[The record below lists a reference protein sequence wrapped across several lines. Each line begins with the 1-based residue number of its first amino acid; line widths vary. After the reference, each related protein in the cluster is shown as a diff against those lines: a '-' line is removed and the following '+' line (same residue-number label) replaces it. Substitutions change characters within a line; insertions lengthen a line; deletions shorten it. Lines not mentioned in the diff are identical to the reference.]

1 MAVINPLPQTQRA
14 LKIIGSNSV
23 SVFPDSP
30 LPELEPTDVLVRV
43 ICVSINP
50 VDGKAADMSPQ
61 PGATSGTDFSGVV
74 VSLGADVESDDWR
87 EQNNMKPV
95 MIGDRVFGGVFGNDP
110 LRPHNGA
117 FADYVA
123 VPARLVWHIPGGI
136 DFATA
141 ATMGAA
147 IATVGLSLFNYLGL
161 PLPSKSNRGNS
172 SSTKPAVLVYGGGT
186 GTGSMAIQVLRA
198 AGLPVITT
206 CSAASSIHVLQLGA
220 EAWFDYKSP
229 TCGADIREHTNDSL
243 AFALDCI
250 TDTASMGVCYES
262 IGSAGGRYVALDAFP
277 VRGHTRR
284 SVIPE
289 WICTPTQFGKAIRW
303 TPPYDLEPRPY
314 DLKCAELWYVVAQ
327 KLIDD
332 GVIAPHPLEKR
343 SGGLAAVPEGMEAVR
358 RGQIKGKKLV
368 YTIVD
373 NEPITISA

>member
-1 MAVINPLPQTQRA
+1 MTVIDVLPQTQRA
-14 LKIIGSNSV
+14 LKIVGPNAV
-23 SVFPDSP
+23 SVNAAAP
-30 LPELEPTDVLVRV
+30 LPDIEPTDVLVRV
-43 ICVSINP
+43 VCVSINP

-61 PGATSGTDFSGVV
+61 LGATSGTDFSGVV
-74 VSLGADVESDDWR
+74 VALGADVEADNWR
-87 EQNNMKPV
+87 EANTMKPV
-95 MIGDRVFGGVFGNDP
+95 RIGDRVFGGIFGNDP

-123 VPARLVWHIPGGI
+123 VPARLVWHIPTGT

-161 PLPSKSNRGNS
+161 PLPSKS
-172 SSTKPAVLVYGGGT
+172 K
-186 GTGSMAIQVLRA
+186 
-198 AGLPVITT
+198 AGLPVVTT
-206 CSAASSIHVLQLGA
+206 CSAASSTNVLQLGA

-250 TDTASMGVCYES
+250 TDTASMGICYEAL
-262 IGSAGGRYVALDAFP
+262 GSAGGRYVALDAFP

-284 SVIPE
+284 SVVPE
-289 WICTPTQFGKAIRW
+289 WVCTPTQFGKAIRW

-327 KLIDD
+327 RLIDE
-332 GVIAPHPLEKR
+332 GLIASHPLEKR
-343 SGGLAAVPEGMEAVR
+343 NGGLSAVPEGMEEVR

-368 YTIVD
+368 YTILD
-373 NEPITISA
+373 SEPIAVSA

>member
-1 MAVINPLPQTQRA
+1 MTSINALPQTQRA
-14 LKIIGSNSV
+14 LKIVGPNAV
-23 SVFPDSP
+23 SVNTAAP
-30 LPELEPTDVLVRV
+30 LPNIEPTDVLVRV
-43 ICVSINP
+43 VCVSINP

-61 PGATSGTDFSGVV
+61 LGATSGTDFSGVV
-74 VSLGADVESDDWR
+74 VALGADVEADDWR
-87 EQNNMKPV
+87 ERNNMKPLRV
-95 MIGDRVFGGVFGNDP
+95 EDRVFGGVFGNDP

-123 VPARLVWHIPGGI
+123 VPARLVWHIPTGVE
-136 DFATA
+136 FATA

-161 PLPSKSNRGNS
+161 PLPSKPGSNGTASN
-172 SSTKPAVLVYGGGT
+172 KPAVLVYGGGT
-186 GTGSMAIQVLRA
+186 GTGSMAIQVLRE
-198 AGLPVITT
+198 AGLPVIAT
-206 CSAASSIHVLQLGA
+206 CSAASSTHVLQLGA

-250 TDTASMGVCYES
+250 TDTASMGICYEAL
-262 IGSAGGRYVALDAFP
+262 GSAGGRYVALDAFP

-289 WICTPTQFGKAIRW
+289 WVCTPTQFGKAIRW

-314 DLKCAELWYVVAQ
+314 DLKCAELWYVTAQ
-327 KLIDD
+327 RLIDE
-332 GVIAPHPLEKR
+332 GLIAPHPLEKR
-343 SGGLAAVPEGMEAVR
+343 SGGLAAVPEGMEQVR

-368 YTIVD
+368 YTIRD
-373 NEPITISA
+373 SEPIAASA

>member
-1 MAVINPLPQTQRA
+1 MTAINALPHTQRA
-14 LKIIGSNSV
+14 LKIVGPNAV
-23 SVFPDSP
+23 SVNAAAP
-30 LPELEPTDVLVRV
+30 LPDMEPTDILVRV
-43 ICVSINP
+43 VCVSINP

-61 PGATSGTDFSGVV
+61 LGATSGTDFSGVV
-74 VSLGADVESDDWR
+74 VALGADVEADTWR
-87 EQNNMKPV
+87 EENNMKPV
-95 MIGDRVFGGVFGNDP
+95 KVGDRVFGGVFGNDA

-123 VPARLVWHIPGGI
+123 VPARLVWHFPTDM

-161 PLPSKSNRGNS
+161 PLPSKPSSNGAS
-172 SSTKPAVLVYGGGT
+172 SNKPAVLVYGGGT
-186 GTGSMAIQVLRA
+186 GTGSMAIQVLRE

-206 CSAASSIHVLQLGA
+206 CSAASSTHVLQLGA

-229 TCGADIREHTNDSL
+229 TCGADIREHSQDSL

-250 TDTASMGVCYES
+250 TDTASMGICYEAL
-262 IGSAGGRYVALDAFP
+262 GSAGGRYVALDAFP

-289 WICTPTQFGKAIRW
+289 WVCTPTQFGKAIRW

-314 DLKCAELWYVVAQ
+314 DLKCAELWYVAAQ
-327 KLIDD
+327 RLIDE
-332 GVIAPHPLEKR
+332 GLIAPHPLEMR
-343 SGGLAAVPEGMEAVR
+343 NGGLAAVAEGMEEVR

-368 YTIVD
+368 YTILD
-373 NEPITISA
+373 SELIAASA